1 MGGAR
6 AVQGNDDD
14 WVSMDDNDDDWV
26 SMDDRL
32 GLGRRPAALW
42 MKDRR
47 NSQKSMTTQFMG
59 EIDEDLILMDDRLGL
74 GRQDFDR

>member
-1 MGGAR
+1 MSGAR
-6 AVQGNDDD
+6 AVLG
-14 WVSMDDNDDDWV
+14 NDDDWV

-42 MKDRR
+42 MKDRPVRR
-47 NSQKSMTTQFMG
+47 NSQKSMTTQFMD